1 MSTQDFT
8 AVTRKGDRVALAL
21 SYDGSLYRGWQ
32 SQRKPHVATVQEHLE
47 TTLSKI
53 ANAPIRVQCAGRTD
67 AGVHASFQVV
77 HFDSPADRKEKAWV
91 AGANTL
97 LPDGISVLWA
107 KPVDPGFHARFSAT
121 ARRYRYIIANTQTRP
136 AILSHGVTWQPQQ
149 LDHEA
154 MHAAAQCLLGE
165 QDFTSFRAV
174 ACQSNTPMRNVHFVE
189 VSRINQLVV
198 IDIQANAFLYHMVRN
213 IAGSLLEVGKG
224 RMPVSWVSD
233 VLQARD
239 RCKAAVT
246 APPHGLYLVHV
257 TYPDDYGLPTDPPGP
272 FFLVA

>member
-1 MSTQDFT
+1 
-8 AVTRKGDRVALAL
+8 
-21 SYDGSLYRGWQ
+21 
-32 SQRKPHVATVQEHLE
+32 
-47 TTLSKI
+47 
-53 ANAPIRVQCAGRTD
+53 
-67 AGVHASFQVV
+67 
-77 HFDSPADRKEKAWV
+77 
-91 AGANTL
+91 
-97 LPDGISVLWA
+97 
-107 KPVDPGFHARFSAT
+107 
-121 ARRYRYIIANTQTRP
+121 
-136 AILSHGVTWQPQQ
+136 
-149 LDHEA
+149 